1 MVLAGIWIE
10 RRRKARAEAL
20 EQAREEIR
28 KEGKEKLR
36 ILQTR
41 WEAWL
46 QRWQDAQAA
55 GIPFTEPPPPLD
67 DLLF

>member
-36 ILQTR
+36 ILQSR
-41 WEAWL
+41 WEAWV
-46 QRWQDAQAA
+46 QRRRDAQAA
-55 GIPFTEPPPPLD
+55 GIPFNEPPPPLD
-67 DLLF
+67 DLL

>member
-55 GIPFTEPPPPLD
+55 GIPFNEPPPPLD